1 MVTAR
6 DWAEGYLVQ
15 ARADL
20 TGAHMALSADP
31 SVLAMLLQ
39 MVFEKL
45 AKAALL
51 RTGAIDISFATSSHA
66 AASRMVRAMK
76 LQKGLI
82 APLGG
87 PTSWDDVLGLIESLE
102 RAHPDLARHV
112 PGTPQLE
119 YPWETAQGTIGC
131 PARDLPVARSLSGPR
146 TTFAMRVLKFTILL
160 DRHFDQIFP

>member
-1 MVTAR
+1 M
-6 DWAEGYLVQ
+6 Q

-20 TGAHMALSADP
+20 TGARAALDADP

-51 RTGAIDISFATSSHA
+51 RTGAVDISFATTSHA
-66 AASRMVRAMK
+66 AASRMVRVMK
-76 LQKGLI
+76 LQRGLI

-87 PTSWDDVLGLIESLE
+87 PRSWDDVLGLIESLE
-102 RAHPDLARHV
+102 QAHPDLARRV

-119 YPWETAQGTIGC
+119 YPWETAEGTIAC
-131 PARDLPVARSLSGPR
+131 PACDLPVARSLGGPR
-146 TTFAMRVLKFTILL
+146 TTFAMRVLKFTTLL
-160 DRHFDQIFP
+160 EQRFDQIFPDPGP